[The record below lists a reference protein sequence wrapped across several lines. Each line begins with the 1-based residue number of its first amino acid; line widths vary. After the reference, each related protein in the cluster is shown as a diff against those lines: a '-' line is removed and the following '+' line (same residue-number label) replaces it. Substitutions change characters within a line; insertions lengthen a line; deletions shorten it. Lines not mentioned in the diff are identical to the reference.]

1 MMTGTDIKRQFEE
14 ISAKI
19 KKSSQPEFASSLVDA
34 LVSLFNISFE
44 ETSNQIKS
52 LRQSIENQTQ
62 TIDNQTKTVTSQTQ
76 TIAYQTKQI
85 HALMQKLDQ
94 AHKEK
99 SEMQE
104 IIKTMRTMLRSKN
117 VDLDAL
123 KRLLFQGGR
132 EQKREKKTGKSDKK
146 KSDKTDC
153 DGSDKPKQRD
163 RQSNKDKTSRCDA
176 EMNRYL
182 TMDGDVLRAETKEEA
197 TKEIPA
203 EIEVGEKKYRFM
215 GWKKSGVKAEIIK
228 IIREGHELRSRVR
241 GRRRSKNPEKNFL
254 AKTVI
259 GFGLMHGSSHAESRP
274 RSATNWAST

>member
-1 MMTGTDIKRQFEE
+1 MKSGSDIKRQFEE
-14 ISAKI
+14 SASKI
-19 KKSSQPEFASSLVDA
+19 KRSSLPESASSLVDA

-62 TIDNQTKTVTSQTQ
+62 IINNQTQTIDNQTKTVTSQTQ
-76 TIAYQTKQI
+76 TIADQTKQI

-203 EIEVGEKKYRFM
+203 EIEAGGKNTD
-215 GWKKSGVKAEIIK
+215 
-228 IIREGHELRSRVR
+228 SRA
-241 GRRRSKNPEKNFL
+241 GRNP
-254 AKTVI
+254 A
-259 GFGLMHGSSHAESRP
+259 
-274 RSATNWAST
+274 